1 MSYYDKQFKD
11 IEAQASEYLSVK
23 IFGVESS
30 TNYLTINR
38 DQLDKIKHILKK
50 NEEYTPSL
58 VGSLRW

>member
-38 DQLDKIKHILKK
+38 DQLDNIKHILKE

>member
-11 IEAQASEYLSVK
+11 IEAQTSEYLSVK